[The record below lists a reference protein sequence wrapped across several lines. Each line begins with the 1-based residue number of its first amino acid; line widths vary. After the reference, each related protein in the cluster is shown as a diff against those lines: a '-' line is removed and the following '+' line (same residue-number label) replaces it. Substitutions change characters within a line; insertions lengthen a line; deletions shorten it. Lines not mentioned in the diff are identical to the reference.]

1 MKKILAI
8 LSSLTLV
15 STGVFSTV
23 LACKKT
29 PTPTTKPNTN
39 NNKVLKNNSL
49 DNIKT
54 TSAMLLKQAVLADV
68 YGYNFDFLKSYFNNK
83 NLNEQAKKYKLNTE
97 IKDNITLSTDFE
109 DALANYFSNN
119 LVIKKNDN
127 VNLNGIKGTDIDF
140 LTSVLPKTVFGATSK
155 QISAAIS
162 IILENISGAG
172 ITGLLDLAKNI
183 DINSKFS
190 DFVKN
195 LKVSKELITTLLNT
209 IFTND
214 KFLKELEEEID
225 KFDAL
230 TLYKDFELSELSN
243 LALLNILDGI
253 NGILDKDYQLVSS
266 DIKKNNGSSLNV
278 RLWDTSKT
286 FINKVAKFDQTS
298 NVATIPSLS
307 NSTSLSIL
315 SANIKRNIKTAAS
328 LIRGLE
334 LFQYLFSLF
343 DDTRKDE
350 FKISDENIFDKSKKN
365 NEFIKGI
372 YKINGSTGGSNNGS
386 NKIESLKKNETPTSS
401 TSQTTLNLKYII
413 DTLQYY
419 LGNLDKPDKAYRLRQ
434 FIAILFSGKYAENS
448 YKLENTNSGTTGINQ
463 EYKSIFFEFN
473 GSDKNKIKE
482 IKLNGFQIFPTSIL
496 FESLSNIKLQNI
508 KIDNAIFNLAKP
520 FIEKINLKNFFESE
534 VFLKKGIADFLI
546 SLINLITDS
555 FVYNQA
561 LINDNFDKILDN
573 LVTILKKLK
582 TEDLL
587 KALFKE
593 TNGIVSSLK
602 PLVEKYVK
610 FEDISKKIDDFIKNK
625 DTYSLVK
632 VGIKSLVPIFGNKF
646 FEYIYNDKVEQT
658 FDTLANLS
666 NDVLIRTLVD
676 KLKIQIPAALNFIL
690 PYFKKNAV
698 SLRTIFPPNVH
709 LNLKN
714 LFTIKLSDFIK
725 LENKPNFGSDYLDK
739 SITTIL
745 NELSGA
751 DGPGSKLKDLDNAY
765 GFKIE
770 SLKDFI
776 NKIFKY
782 DYKWNGVNSENGGN
796 LISLLLNNP
805 NKFKEIIGL
814 TEEGMKP
821 NSNSLIDILS
831 NKLIPNDKSKNQDSL
846 QWFASVLNKVIINL
860 NKKPNFTT
868 SLEKHFNDEK
878 FNSFEFSDTKTE
890 KSGLITSQ
898 TISTTINNQKYILV
912 ITRDPKQP
920 TFIVESLS
928 KQLVQNN

>member
-49 DNIKT
+49 NNIKT
-54 TSAMLLKQAVLADV
+54 TSAMLLKQAVLADM

-127 VNLNGIKGTDIDF
+127 VNLDGIKGTDIDF
-140 LTSVLPKTVFGATSK
+140 LTSVLPKTVFGTTSK

-209 IFTND
+209 IFTNE
-214 KFLKELEEEID
+214 KFLKELTEEID

-266 DIKKNNGSSLNV
+266 DIKKNNDSSLNLK
-278 RLWDTSKT
+278 LWDTSKT
-286 FINKVAKFDQTS
+286 FINKIAKFDQTS
-298 NVATIPSLS
+298 NVTTISSLS
-307 NSTSLSIL
+307 NSTSPTIL
-315 SANIKRNIKTAAS
+315 PANIKRNIKTAAS

-365 NEFIKGI
+365 SEFIKNI
-372 YKINGSTGGSNNGS
+372 YKINGSSGGSNNDS
-386 NKIESLKKNETPTSS
+386 KIENLNKNGTSNS
-401 TSQTTLNLKYII
+401 SGSKTTLNLKYII

-419 LGNLDKPDKAYRLRQ
+419 LGNLDKSDKAYRLKQ
-434 FIAILFSGKYAENS
+434 FIGILFSGKYTENI
-448 YKLENTNSGTTGINQ
+448 YKSETNNGDSSN
-463 EYKSIFFEFN
+463 EYKSLFFEFN
-473 GSDKNKIKE
+473 GNSGNQIKE
-482 IKLNGFQIFPTSIL
+482 IKLNGFQIFLTSIL

-534 VFLKKGIADFLI
+534 VFFKKGLADFLI
-546 SLINLITDS
+546 SLMNLITDS
-555 FVYNQA
+555 FIYNQP
-561 LINDNFDKILDN
+561 LINDNFDKILEN
-573 LVTILKKLK
+573 LSKILKNLK
-582 TEDLL
+582 IEDLL
-587 KALFKE
+587 KGLFSE
-593 TNGIVSSLK
+593 NNGLVGSLK
-602 PLVEKYVK
+602 TLVEKYIK
-610 FEDISKKIDDFIKNK
+610 FDEISTKIDDFIKNK
-625 DTYSLVK
+625 ETYSLVK
-632 VGIKSLVPIFGNKF
+632 VGIKSFIPIFGNKF
-646 FEYIYNDKVEQT
+646 FEYIYDGKVEQT

-666 NDVLIRTLVD
+666 NDVLIRTLVE

-690 PYFKKNAV
+690 PYFKKIAI

-751 DGPGSKLKDLDNAY
+751 DDSGSKLKDLDNAY
-765 GFKIE
+765 GFKID
-770 SLKDFI
+770 SLKEFI

-782 DYKWNGVNSENGGN
+782 DYKWNGKDSENGN

-814 TEEGMKP
+814 TEEGMKKD
-821 NSNSLIDILS
+821 SNSLIDILS
-831 NKLIPNDKSKNQDSL
+831 NKLIPNDKSKKQDSL
-846 QWFASVLNKVIINL
+846 QWFAGVLNKVIINL

-868 SLEKHFNDEK
+868 SLEKHFNDDK
-878 FNSFEFSDTKTE
+878 FNNFEFSETKAE

-898 TISTTINNQKYILV
+898 TTSTTINNQKYILV

-920 TFIVESLS
+920 TFIVESLT

>member
-29 PTPTTKPNTN
+29 LTPTTKPNTN

-109 DALANYFSNN
+109 DALANYFSTN

-127 VNLNGIKGTDIDF
+127 VNLDGIKGTDIDF
-140 LTSVLPKTVFGATSK
+140 LTSVLPKTVFGTTSK

-183 DINSKFS
+183 DVNSKFS

-209 IFTND
+209 IFTNE

-253 NGILDKDYQLVSS
+253 NGILDKDYQLVSN
-266 DIKKNNGSSLNV
+266 DIKKNNGSTLNV
-278 RLWDTSKT
+278 KLWNTSKT

-298 NVATIPSLS
+298 NVSTISSFS
-307 NSTSLSIL
+307 NSTSPTIL
-315 SANIKRNIKTAAS
+315 PTNIKRNIKTAAS

-343 DDTRKDE
+343 DESRKDE

-365 NEFIKGI
+365 SEFIKNI

-386 NKIESLKKNETPTSS
+386 NKIESLNGTSNGS
-401 TSQTTLNLKYII
+401 TSKTTLNLKYII

-419 LGNLDKPDKAYRLRQ
+419 LGNLDKSDKAYRLRQ
-434 FIAILFSGKYAENS
+434 FIAILFSGKYTENI
-448 YKLENTNSGTTGINQ
+448 YKPENNNNGNGSN
-463 EYKSIFFEFN
+463 EYKSFFFEFN
-473 GSDKNKIKE
+473 GAPENKIKE
-482 IKLNGFQIFPTSIL
+482 IKLNGFQIFLTSIL

-508 KIDNAIFNLAKP
+508 KIDNPIFSLAKP

-534 VFLKKGIADFLI
+534 VFLKKGLADFLI
-546 SLINLITDS
+546 SLMNLITDS
-555 FVYNQA
+555 FVYNQP
-561 LINDNFDKILDN
+561 LVNDNFDKILEN
-573 LVTILKKLK
+573 LANILKNLK

-587 KALFKE
+587 KGLFKD

-602 PLVEKYVK
+602 SLIENYLK
-610 FEDISKKIDDFIKNK
+610 FDEISKKIEEFIKNK
-625 DTYSLVK
+625 ETYSLVK
-632 VGIKSLVPIFGNKF
+632 AGIKSFIPILGEKF
-646 FEYIYNDKVEQT
+646 FEYIYDGKVEQT
-658 FDTLANLS
+658 FDTLANLT
-666 NDVLIRTLVD
+666 NDVLIRTLVE

-690 PYFKKNAV
+690 PYFKKIAV
-698 SLRTIFPPNVH
+698 GLRTIFPPNVH

-745 NELSGA
+745 NELSGS
-751 DGPGSKLKDLDNAY
+751 DGLGSKLKDLDNAY
-765 GFKIE
+765 GFKID
-770 SLKDFI
+770 SLKEFI
-776 NKIFKY
+776 NAVFNYK
-782 DYKWNGVNSENGGN
+782 YKWNGTNQENTN

-814 TEEGMKP
+814 TEEGMKS
-821 NSNSLIDILS
+821 NSNSIIDILS
-831 NKLIPNDKSKNQDSL
+831 NKLIPNDKSKKQDSL
-846 QWFASVLNKVIINL
+846 QWFAGVLNKIIINL

-868 SLEKHFNDEK
+868 SLEKHFNDDK
-878 FNSFEFSDTKTE
+878 FNNFEFSETKAE

-898 TISTTINNQKYILV
+898 TISTTINNQKYTLV
-912 ITRDPKQP
+912 VTRDPKQP
-920 TFIVESLS
+920 TFIVESLT

>member
-23 LACKKT
+23 LSCKKT
-29 PTPTTKPNTN
+29 LTPTTKPNTN

-54 TSAMLLKQAVLADV
+54 ISAMLLKQAVLADM

-83 NLNEQAKKYKLNTE
+83 NLNEQAKRYKLNTE

-109 DALANYFSNN
+109 DALANYFSTN

-127 VNLNGIKGTDIDF
+127 VNLDGIKGTDIDF
-140 LTSVLPKTVFGATSK
+140 LTSVLPKTVFGTTSK

-183 DINSKFS
+183 DVNSKFS

-195 LKVSKELITTLLNT
+195 LNVSKELITTLLNT

-214 KFLKELEEEID
+214 KFLKELEEEIN

-266 DIKKNNGSSLNV
+266 DIKKNNGSTLNV
-278 RLWDTSKT
+278 KLWNTSKT

-298 NVATIPSLS
+298 NVSTISSFS
-307 NSTSLSIL
+307 NSTSPTIL
-315 SANIKRNIKTAAS
+315 PTNIKRNIKTAAS

-343 DDTRKDE
+343 DESRKDE

-365 NEFIKGI
+365 SEFIKNI

-386 NKIESLKKNETPTSS
+386 NKIESLNGTSNGS
-401 TSQTTLNLKYII
+401 TSKTTLNLKYII

-419 LGNLDKPDKAYRLRQ
+419 LGNLDKSDKAYRLRQ
-434 FIAILFSGKYAENS
+434 FIAILFSGKYTENI
-448 YKLENTNSGTTGINQ
+448 YKPENNNNGNGSN
-463 EYKSIFFEFN
+463 EYKSFFFEFN
-473 GSDKNKIKE
+473 GAPENKIKE
-482 IKLNGFQIFPTSIL
+482 IKLNGFQIFLTSIL

-508 KIDNAIFNLAKP
+508 KIESGIFSLAKP

-534 VFLKKGIADFLI
+534 VFLKKGLADFLI
-546 SLINLITDS
+546 SLMNLITDS
-555 FVYNQA
+555 FVYNQP
-561 LINDNFDKILDN
+561 LVNDNFDKILEN
-573 LVTILKKLK
+573 LVTILKTLK
-582 TEDLL
+582 FDDLL
-587 KALFKE
+587 KALFNE

-602 PLVEKYVK
+602 SLIEKYVK
-610 FEDISKKIDDFIKNK
+610 FEDISKKIDEFIKK
-625 DTYSLVK
+625 KETFSLVK
-632 VGIKSLVPIFGNKF
+632 VGIKSFIPILGEKF
-646 FEYIYNDKVEQT
+646 FEYIYDGKVEQT

-666 NDVLIRTLVD
+666 NDVLIRTLVE

-690 PYFKKNAV
+690 PYFKKIAM

-751 DGPGSKLKDLDNAY
+751 DGSGSKLKDLDNAY
-765 GFKIE
+765 GFKID
-770 SLKDFI
+770 SLKEFI

-782 DYKWNGVNSENGGN
+782 DYKWNGKDLENGN

-814 TEEGMKP
+814 TEEGMKKD
-821 NSNSLIDILS
+821 SKSLIDILS
-831 NKLIPNDKSKNQDSL
+831 NKLIPNDKSKKQDSL
-846 QWFASVLNKVIINL
+846 QWFAGVLNKVIINL
-860 NKKPNFTT
+860 NKKPNFTI
-868 SLEKHFNDEK
+868 SLEKHFNNDK
-878 FNSFEFSDTKTE
+878 FNNFEFSETKAE

-898 TISTTINNQKYILV
+898 TISTTINNQKYTLV
-912 ITRDPKQP
+912 ITRDPKQS
-920 TFIVESLS
+920 TFIVESLT

>member
-29 PTPTTKPNTN
+29 STPTTKPNPN
-39 NNKVLKNNSL
+39 NNKVVKNNSL

-109 DALANYFSNN
+109 DALANYFSTN

-127 VNLNGIKGTDIDF
+127 VNLDGIKGTDIDF
-140 LTSVLPKTVFGATSK
+140 LTSVLPKTVFGTTSK

-214 KFLKELEEEID
+214 KFLKELEEEIN

-286 FINKVAKFDQTS
+286 FINKVTKFDQTS
-298 NVATIPSLS
+298 NVTTISSIS
-307 NSTSLSIL
+307 NSTSPTIL
-315 SANIKRNIKTAAS
+315 PTNIKRNIKTAAS

-365 NEFIKGI
+365 SEFIKNI
-372 YKINGSTGGSNNGS
+372 YKINGSSGGSNNDS
-386 NKIESLKKNETPTSS
+386 KIENLKKNGTLNGSN
-401 TSQTTLNLKYII
+401 SQTTLNLKYII
-413 DTLQYY
+413 YTLQYY
-419 LGNLDKPDKAYRLRQ
+419 LGNLDKSDKAYRLRQ
-434 FIAILFSGKYAENS
+434 FIGILFSGKYTENS
-448 YKLENTNSGTTGINQ
+448 YKLENTNNGTTGTNQ

-473 GSDKNKIKE
+473 GSDKNEIKE
-482 IKLNGFQIFPTSIL
+482 IKLNGFQIFLTSIL

-508 KIDNAIFNLAKP
+508 KIESGIFSLAKP
-520 FIEKINLKNFFESE
+520 FIEKINLKDFFESE
-534 VFLKKGIADFLI
+534 VFLKKGLADFLI
-546 SLINLITDS
+546 SLMNLITDS
-555 FVYNQA
+555 FVYNQP
-561 LINDNFDKILDN
+561 LINDNFDKILEN
-573 LVTILKKLK
+573 LVTILKTLK
-582 TEDLL
+582 SDEIL
-587 KALFKE
+587 KVLFKDS
-593 TNGIVSSLK
+593 NGLINSLK
-602 PLVEKYVK
+602 PLIENYLK

-625 DTYSLVK
+625 ETYSLVK
-632 VGIKSLVPIFGNKF
+632 VGIKSFIPILGNKF
-646 FEYIYNDKVEQT
+646 FEYIYDGKVEQT
-658 FDTLANLS
+658 FDTLANLT
-666 NDVLIRTLVD
+666 NDVLIRTLVE

-690 PYFKKNAV
+690 PYFKKIAMN
-698 SLRTIFPPNVH
+698 LRTIFPPNVH

-745 NELSGA
+745 NELSGS
-751 DGPGSKLKDLDNAY
+751 DGSGSKLKDLDNAY
-765 GFKIE
+765 GFKID
-770 SLKDFI
+770 SLKELI

-782 DYKWNGVNSENGGN
+782 DYKWNDKNPENGN

-805 NKFKEIIGL
+805 DKFKEIIGL
-814 TEEGMKP
+814 TEEGMKKD
-821 NSNSLIDILS
+821 SNSIIDILS
-831 NKLIPNDKSKNQDSL
+831 NKLIPNDKDKNQDSL
-846 QWFASVLNKVIINL
+846 QWFAGVLNKVIINL

-868 SLEKHFNDEK
+868 SLEKHFNDDK
-878 FNSFEFSDTKTE
+878 FNNFEFSETKAE

-898 TISTTINNQKYILV
+898 TISTTINNQKYTLV
-912 ITRDPKQP
+912 VTRDPKQP
-920 TFIVESLS
+920 TFIVESLT

>member
-109 DALANYFSNN
+109 DALTNYFSTN

-127 VNLNGIKGTDIDF
+127 VNLDGIKGTDIDF
-140 LTSVLPKTVFGATSK
+140 LTSVLPKTVFGTTSK

-183 DINSKFS
+183 DVNSKFS

-195 LKVSKELITTLLNT
+195 LKVSKELITALLNT
-209 IFTND
+209 IFTNE

-266 DIKKNNGSSLNV
+266 DIKKNNGSTLNV
-278 RLWDTSKT
+278 KLWNTSKT
-286 FINKVAKFDQTS
+286 FINKVAKFDPSS
-298 NVATIPSLS
+298 NVATISSLS
-307 NSTSLSIL
+307 NSTSPTIL
-315 SANIKRNIKTAAS
+315 PDNIKRNIKTAAS

-372 YKINGSTGGSNNGS
+372 YKINGSTGESNNGS
-386 NKIESLKKNETPTSS
+386 NKIESLNGTSNGS
-401 TSQTTLNLKYII
+401 TSKTTLNLKYII

-434 FIAILFSGKYAENS
+434 FIAILFSGKYTQNS
-448 YKLENTNSGTTGINQ
+448 YKSEDNNGTTGTNQ

-473 GSDKNKIKE
+473 GSQKNEIKE
-482 IKLNGFQIFPTSIL
+482 IKLNGFQIFITSIL
-496 FESLSNIKLQNI
+496 FESLSNIRLQNI
-508 KIDNAIFNLAKP
+508 KIDNPIFSLAKP
-520 FIEKINLKNFFESE
+520 FIEKINLKNFFGSE
-534 VFLKKGIADFLI
+534 VFLKKGLADFII
-546 SLINLITDS
+546 SLMNLITDS
-555 FVYNQA
+555 FVYNQP
-561 LINDNFDKILDN
+561 LINDNFDKILEN
-573 LVTILKKLK
+573 LVTILKTLK
-582 TEDLL
+582 FDDLL

-610 FEDISKKIDDFIKNK
+610 FEDISKKIDDFMKNK

-632 VGIKSLVPIFGNKF
+632 VGIKSFIPIIGEKF
-646 FEYIYNDKVEQT
+646 FEYIYDGKVEQT

-666 NDVLIRTLVD
+666 NDVLIRTLVE
-676 KLKIQIPAALNFIL
+676 KLKIQIPPALNFIL
-690 PYFKKNAV
+690 PYFKKIAM

-751 DGPGSKLKDLDNAY
+751 DGSGSKLKDLDQAY
-765 GFKIE
+765 GFKID
-770 SLKDFI
+770 SLKEFI
-776 NKIFKY
+776 NAVFNYKY
-782 DYKWNGVNSENGGN
+782 NWNGTNQENTN

-814 TEEGMKP
+814 TEEGMKKD
-821 NSNSLIDILS
+821 SKSLIDILS
-831 NKLIPNDKSKNQDSL
+831 NKLIPNDKSKKQDSL
-846 QWFASVLNKVIINL
+846 QWFAGVLNKVIINL

-868 SLEKHFNDEK
+868 SLEKHSNDDK
-878 FNSFEFSDTKTE
+878 FNSFEFSETKIE

>member
-29 PTPTTKPNTN
+29 ITPTTKPNTN

-54 TSAMLLKQAVLADV
+54 TSAMLLKQAVLADM

-83 NLNEQAKKYKLNTE
+83 NLNEQAKRYKLNTE

-109 DALANYFSNN
+109 DALANYFSTN

-127 VNLNGIKGTDIDF
+127 VNLDGIKGTDIDF
-140 LTSVLPKTVFGATSK
+140 LTSVLPKTVFGTTSK

-183 DINSKFS
+183 DVNSKFS

-214 KFLKELEEEID
+214 KFLKELTEEID

-230 TLYKDFELSELSN
+230 TLYKDFELSQLSN

-266 DIKKNNGSSLNV
+266 DIKKNNGSNLNV
-278 RLWDTSKT
+278 KLWDTSKT
-286 FINKVAKFDQTS
+286 FINKVSKFDQTS
-298 NVATIPSLS
+298 NITTISSFS
-307 NSTSLSIL
+307 NSTGPTIL
-315 SANIKRNIKTAAS
+315 PANIKRNIKTAAS

-343 DDTRKDE
+343 DESRKDE
-350 FKISDENIFDKSKKN
+350 FKIYDENIFDKSKKN
-365 NEFIKGI
+365 SEFLKDT
-372 YKINGSTGGSNNGS
+372 YKLNSSNGGSNNGS
-386 NKIESLKKNETPTSS
+386 NKIESLKKNGTSNGS
-401 TSQTTLNLKYII
+401 ASKTTLNLKYII

-448 YKLENTNSGTTGINQ
+448 YKLENANNGDTSTTQ

-473 GSDKNKIKE
+473 GSGKNEIKE
-482 IKLNGFQIFPTSIL
+482 IKLNGFQIFLTSIL

-508 KIDNAIFNLAKP
+508 KIESGIFSLAKP

-534 VFLKKGIADFLI
+534 VFLKKGLADFLI
-546 SLINLITDS
+546 SLVNLITDS
-555 FVYNQA
+555 FVYNQP
-561 LINDNFDKILDN
+561 LINDNFDKILEN
-573 LVTILKKLK
+573 LSKILKNLK
-582 TEDLL
+582 AEDLL
-587 KALFKE
+587 KGLFKD
-593 TNGIVSSLK
+593 TNGIVNSLK
-602 PLVEKYVK
+602 PLIESYLK
-610 FEDISKKIDDFIKNK
+610 FDEISKKIDDFMKNK

-632 VGIKSLVPIFGNKF
+632 AGIKSFVPILGEKF
-646 FEYIYNDKVEQT
+646 FEYIYDGKVEQT

-666 NDVLIRTLVD
+666 NDVLIRTLVE

-690 PYFKKNAV
+690 PYFKKIAM

-725 LENKPNFGSDYLDK
+725 LENKPNFGSEYLDK

-745 NELSGA
+745 NELSGS
-751 DGPGSKLKDLDNAY
+751 DGSGSKLKDLDNAY
-765 GFKIE
+765 GFKID
-770 SLKDFI
+770 SLKELI

-782 DYKWNGVNSENGGN
+782 DYKWNGKNPENGN

-805 NKFKEIIGL
+805 DKFKEIIGL
-814 TEEGMKP
+814 TEEGMKKD
-821 NSNSLIDILS
+821 SKSLIDILS
-831 NKLIPNDKSKNQDSL
+831 NKLIPNDKSKKQDSL
-846 QWFASVLNKVIINL
+846 QWFAGVLNKIIINL

-868 SLEKHFNDEK
+868 SLEKHFNDDK

-898 TISTTINNQKYILV
+898 TISTTINNQKYTLV
-912 ITRDPKQP
+912 IARDLKQP

>member
-29 PTPTTKPNTN
+29 LTPTTKPNTN

-83 NLNEQAKKYKLNTE
+83 NLNEQAKRYKLNTE

-109 DALANYFSNN
+109 DALANYFSTN

-127 VNLNGIKGTDIDF
+127 VNLDGIKGTDIDF
-140 LTSVLPKTVFGATSK
+140 LTSVLPKTVFGTTSK

-214 KFLKELEEEID
+214 KFLKELEEEIE

-253 NGILDKDYQLVSS
+253 NGILDKDYQLVSG
-266 DIKKNNGSSLNV
+266 DIKKNNGSNLNV
-278 RLWDTSKT
+278 KLWDTSKT

-298 NVATIPSLS
+298 NVAKISSLS
-307 NSTSLSIL
+307 NSTSPTIL
-315 SANIKRNIKTAAS
+315 PANIKRSIKTAAS

-343 DDTRKDE
+343 DESRKDE
-350 FKISDENIFDKSKKN
+350 FKISDENIFDKDKKN

-372 YKINGSTGGSNNGS
+372 YKINGSNGGPNNGS
-386 NKIESLKKNETPTSS
+386 KIETINKNKTSNGS
-401 TSQTTLNLKYII
+401 ASKTTLNLKYII

-434 FIAILFSGKYAENS
+434 FIAILFSGKYTQNS
-448 YKLENTNSGTTGINQ
+448 YKLEDNNGNSSN
-463 EYKSIFFEFN
+463 EYKSLFFEFN
-473 GSDKNKIKE
+473 GTPENKIKE
-482 IKLNGFQIFPTSIL
+482 IKLNGFQIFLTSIL

-534 VFLKKGIADFLI
+534 VFLKKGLADFLI
-546 SLINLITDS
+546 SLMNLITDS
-555 FVYNQA
+555 FVYNQP
-561 LINDNFDKILDN
+561 LINDNFDKILEN
-573 LVTILKKLK
+573 LSKILKNLK

-587 KALFKE
+587 KGLFKD

-602 PLVEKYVK
+602 SLIEKYVK
-610 FEDISKKIDDFIKNK
+610 FEEISKKIEEFMKNK

-632 VGIKSLVPIFGNKF
+632 AGIKSFIPILGEKF
-646 FEYIYNDKVEQT
+646 FEYIYDGKVEQT
-658 FDTLANLS
+658 FDTLANLT
-666 NDVLIRTLVD
+666 NDVLIRTLVE

-690 PYFKKNAV
+690 PYFKKIAM

-745 NELSGA
+745 NELSGS
-751 DGPGSKLKDLDNAY
+751 DGSVSKLKDLDNSY
-765 GFKIE
+765 GFKID
-770 SLKDFI
+770 SLKEFI

-782 DYKWNGVNSENGGN
+782 DYKWNGKDSENGN

-805 NKFKEIIGL
+805 DKFKEIIGL

-821 NSNSLIDILS
+821 NSNSIIYILS
-831 NKLIPNDKSKNQDSL
+831 NKLIPNDKSKKQDSL

-860 NKKPNFTT
+860 NKKPNFTI
-868 SLEKHFNDEK
+868 SLEKHFNDDK
-878 FNSFEFSDTKTE
+878 FNNFEFSETKAE

-898 TISTTINNQKYILV
+898 TISTTINNQKYTLV

-920 TFIVESLS
+920 TFIVESLT

>member
-29 PTPTTKPNTN
+29 LTPTTKPNTN

-109 DALANYFSNN
+109 DALANYFSTN

-127 VNLNGIKGTDIDF
+127 VNLDGIKGTDIDF
-140 LTSVLPKTVFGATSK
+140 LTSVLPKTVFGTTSK

-183 DINSKFS
+183 DVNSKFS

-214 KFLKELEEEID
+214 KFLKELEEEIN

-286 FINKVAKFDQTS
+286 FINTLAKFDQTS
-298 NVATIPSLS
+298 NITTISSFS
-307 NSTSLSIL
+307 NSTSPTIL
-315 SANIKRNIKTAAS
+315 PTNIKRSIKTAAS

-343 DDTRKDE
+343 DESRKDE
-350 FKISDENIFDKSKKN
+350 FKISDENIFDKNKKN
-365 NEFIKGI
+365 SEFLKDT
-372 YKINGSTGGSNNGS
+372 YKLNSSNGGSNNWS
-386 NKIESLKKNETPTSS
+386 NKIEGLKKNGTSNGS
-401 TSQTTLNLKYII
+401 TSKTTLNLKYII

-419 LGNLDKPDKAYRLRQ
+419 LGNLDKSDKAYRLRQ
-434 FIAILFSGKYAENS
+434 FIGILFSGKYIESS
-448 YKLENTNSGTTGINQ
+448 YKSDNNGNSSN

-473 GSDKNKIKE
+473 GTSESKIKE
-482 IKLNGFQIFPTSIL
+482 IKLNGFQIFLTSIL
-496 FESLSNIKLQNI
+496 FESLSNIRLQNI
-508 KIDNAIFNLAKP
+508 KIDNPIFNLAKP

-534 VFLKKGIADFLI
+534 AFLKKGLADFLI
-546 SLINLITDS
+546 SLMNLITDS
-555 FVYNQA
+555 FVYNQP
-561 LINDNFDKILDN
+561 LINDNFDKILEN
-573 LVTILKKLK
+573 LSKILKNLK

-587 KALFKE
+587 KGLFKD

-602 PLVEKYVK
+602 SLIENYLK

-632 VGIKSLVPIFGNKF
+632 VGIKSFIPILGNKF
-646 FEYIYNDKVEQT
+646 FEYIYDGKVEQT

-666 NDVLIRTLVD
+666 NDVLIRTLVE

-690 PYFKKNAV
+690 PYFKKIAM

-725 LENKPNFGSDYLDK
+725 LENKPNFGSEYLDK

-745 NELSGA
+745 NELSGS
-751 DGPGSKLKDLDNAY
+751 DSSGSKLKDLDNAY
-765 GFKIE
+765 GFKID
-770 SLKDFI
+770 SLKELI

-782 DYKWNGVNSENGGN
+782 DYKWNGKNPENGN

-805 NKFKEIIGL
+805 DKFKEIIGL
-814 TEEGMKP
+814 TEEGMKKD
-821 NSNSLIDILS
+821 SNSIIDILS
-831 NKLIPNDKSKNQDSL
+831 NKLIPNDKDKNQDSL
-846 QWFASVLNKVIINL
+846 QWFAGVLNKVIINL

-868 SLEKHFNDEK
+868 SLEKHFNDDN
-878 FNSFEFSDTKTE
+878 FNNFEFSETKAE

-898 TISTTINNQKYILV
+898 TISTTINNQKYTLV

-920 TFIVESLS
+920 TFIVESLT

>member
-29 PTPTTKPNTN
+29 LTPTTKPNTN

-140 LTSVLPKTVFGATSK
+140 LTSVLPKTVFGTTSK

-183 DINSKFS
+183 DVNSKFS

-214 KFLKELEEEID
+214 KFLKELTEEID

-266 DIKKNNGSSLNV
+266 DIKKNNGSNLNV
-278 RLWDTSKT
+278 KLWDTSKT
-286 FINKVAKFDQTS
+286 FINKVSKFDQTS
-298 NVATIPSLS
+298 NITTISSFS
-307 NSTSLSIL
+307 NSTGPTIL
-315 SANIKRNIKTAAS
+315 PANIKRNIKTAAS

-343 DDTRKDE
+343 DESRKDE
-350 FKISDENIFDKSKKN
+350 FKIYDENIFDKSKKN
-365 NEFIKGI
+365 SEFLKDT
-372 YKINGSTGGSNNGS
+372 YKLNSSNGGSNNGS
-386 NKIESLKKNETPTSS
+386 NKIESLKKNGTSNGS
-401 TSQTTLNLKYII
+401 ASKTTLNLKYII

-448 YKLENTNSGTTGINQ
+448 YKLENANNGDTSTTQ

-473 GSDKNKIKE
+473 GSGKNEIKE
-482 IKLNGFQIFPTSIL
+482 IKLNGFQIFLTSIL

-508 KIDNAIFNLAKP
+508 KIESGIFSLAKP

-534 VFLKKGIADFLI
+534 VFLKKGLADFLI
-546 SLINLITDS
+546 SLMNLITDS
-555 FVYNQA
+555 FVYNQP
-561 LINDNFDKILDN
+561 LINDNFDKILEN
-573 LVTILKKLK
+573 LSKILKNLK
-582 TEDLL
+582 AEDLL
-587 KALFKE
+587 KGLFKD
-593 TNGIVSSLK
+593 TNGIVNSLK
-602 PLVEKYVK
+602 PLIESYLK
-610 FEDISKKIDDFIKNK
+610 FDEISKKIDDFMKNK

-632 VGIKSLVPIFGNKF
+632 AGIKSFVPILGEKF
-646 FEYIYNDKVEQT
+646 FEYIYDGKVEQT

-666 NDVLIRTLVD
+666 NDVLIRTLVE

-690 PYFKKNAV
+690 PYFKKIAM

-725 LENKPNFGSDYLDK
+725 LENKPNFGSEYLDK

-745 NELSGA
+745 NELSGS
-751 DGPGSKLKDLDNAY
+751 DGSGSKLKDLDNAY
-765 GFKIE
+765 GFKID
-770 SLKDFI
+770 SLKELI

-782 DYKWNGVNSENGGN
+782 DYKWNGKNPENGN

-805 NKFKEIIGL
+805 DKFKEIIGL
-814 TEEGMKP
+814 TEEGMKKD
-821 NSNSLIDILS
+821 SKSLIDILS
-831 NKLIPNDKSKNQDSL
+831 NKLIPNDKSKKQDSL
-846 QWFASVLNKVIINL
+846 QWFAGVLNKIIINL

-868 SLEKHFNDEK
+868 SLEKHFNDDK

-898 TISTTINNQKYILV
+898 TISTTINNQKYTLV
-912 ITRDPKQP
+912 IARDLKQP

>member
-23 LACKKT
+23 LACKKN

-54 TSAMLLKQAVLADV
+54 TSATLLKQAVLADM

-109 DALANYFSNN
+109 DALTNYFSTN

-127 VNLNGIKGTDIDF
+127 VNLDGIKGTDIDF
-140 LTSVLPKTVFGATSK
+140 LTSVLPKTVFGTTSK

-209 IFTND
+209 IFTNE
-214 KFLKELEEEID
+214 KFLKELEEEIE

-266 DIKKNNGSSLNV
+266 DIKKNNGLSLNV
-278 RLWDTSKT
+278 RLWNTSKT
-286 FINKVAKFDQTS
+286 FINKVAKFDPSS
-298 NVATIPSLS
+298 NVATISSLS
-307 NSTSLSIL
+307 NSTSPTIL
-315 SANIKRNIKTAAS
+315 PANIKRNIKTAAS

-343 DDTRKDE
+343 DESRKDE

-365 NEFIKGI
+365 SQFFKET
-372 YKINGSTGGSNNGS
+372 YKLNDSNGGSNNGS
-386 NKIESLKKNETPTSS
+386 KIESLKKNGTSNGS

-419 LGNLDKPDKAYRLRQ
+419 LGNLDKSDKAYRLRQ
-434 FIAILFSGKYAENS
+434 FIGILFSGKYTENS
-448 YKLENTNSGTTGINQ
+448 YKSENNSSNNSN
-463 EYKSIFFEFN
+463 EYKSLFFEFN
-473 GSDKNKIKE
+473 GNSGNQIKE
-482 IKLNGFQIFPTSIL
+482 IKLNGFQIFLTSIL

-508 KIDNAIFNLAKP
+508 KIESGIFSLAKP
-520 FIEKINLKNFFESE
+520 FIEKINLKNFFESD
-534 VFLKKGIADFLI
+534 VFLKQGLADFLI
-546 SLINLITDS
+546 SLMNLITDS
-555 FVYNQA
+555 FVYNQP
-561 LINDNFDKILDN
+561 LINDNFDKILEN
-573 LVTILKKLK
+573 LSKILKNLK
-582 TEDLL
+582 IEDLL
-587 KALFKE
+587 KGLFNE
-593 TNGIVSSLK
+593 NNGLVGSLK
-602 PLVEKYVK
+602 SLIENYIK
-610 FEDISKKIDDFIKNK
+610 FDDISKKIDDFIKNK
-625 DTYSLVK
+625 ETYSLVK
-632 VGIKSLVPIFGNKF
+632 AGIKSFIPILGEKF
-646 FEYIYNDKVEQT
+646 FEYIYDGKVEQT

-666 NDVLIRTLVD
+666 NDVLIRTLVE

-690 PYFKKNAV
+690 PYFKKIAM
-698 SLRTIFPPNVH
+698 SLRTIFPPGVH

-745 NELSGA
+745 NELSNAGTSS
-751 DGPGSKLKDLDNAY
+751 SKLKELDNAY
-765 GFKIE
+765 GFKID
-770 SLKDFI
+770 SLKEFI

-782 DYKWNGVNSENGGN
+782 DYKWNGANSENGGN

-814 TEEGMKP
+814 TEEGMKKD
-821 NSNSLIDILS
+821 SNSLIDILS

-868 SLEKHFNDEK
+868 SLEKHFNDDK
-878 FNSFEFSDTKTE
+878 FNNFEFSDTKTE

-898 TISTTINNQKYILV
+898 TISTTINNQKYTLV

-920 TFIVESLS
+920 TFIVESLT